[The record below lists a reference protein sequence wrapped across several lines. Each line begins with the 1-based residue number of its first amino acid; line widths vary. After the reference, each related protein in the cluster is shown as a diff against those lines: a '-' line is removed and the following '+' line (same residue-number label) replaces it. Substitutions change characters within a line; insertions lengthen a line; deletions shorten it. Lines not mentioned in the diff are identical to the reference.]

1 MQIFECVHTVAG
13 VDVELLEAGPAPA
26 LRNLIGTSFHLGVQ
40 RFMSAAH
47 VLREV
52 ERYPLRAITYFV
64 GPEIRF
70 APVSE
75 IEYAE
80 HLDIGVFRAKV
91 PNAATPRWSF
101 RGEALLEGIVA
112 GGFPYA
118 LDTENKSITVRTFR
132 GYIVAAYRY
141 IQMTGQPGVY
151 ETSSRVRAVFLAR
164 RCGSADSVSL
174 LNSLVLSWRTAP
186 RKCSHSRSGNGPARD

>member
-1 MQIFECVHTVAG
+1 M
-13 VDVELLEAGPAPA
+13 
-26 LRNLIGTSFHLGVQ
+26 
-40 RFMSAAH
+40 
-47 VLREV
+47 
-52 ERYPLRAITYFV
+52 
-64 GPEIRF
+64 
-70 APVSE
+70 SE

-80 HLDIGVFRAKV
+80 HLDIGVFRAVV

-118 LDTENKSITVRTFR
+118 LDTDNKSITVRTFR

-151 ETSSRVRAVFLAR
+151 ETSFQSPRGLSGAPLWIGGFGV
-164 RCGSADSVSL
+164 L

-186 RKCSHSRSGNGPARD
+186 RKCSYSRSGNGPARD